1 MLIYTQPAALQKP
14 FPHPSILH
22 NGKNFERMRKRINDE
37 KKVCMAAGI
46 YFDNRKM
53 YEKGKRFY
61 LHGHDNGTIEN
72 YIDGETGQ
80 IQESGRDQAHS

>member
-1 MLIYTQPAALQKP
+1 
-14 FPHPSILH
+14 
-22 NGKNFERMRKRINDE
+22 
-37 KKVCMAAGI
+37 MAAGI